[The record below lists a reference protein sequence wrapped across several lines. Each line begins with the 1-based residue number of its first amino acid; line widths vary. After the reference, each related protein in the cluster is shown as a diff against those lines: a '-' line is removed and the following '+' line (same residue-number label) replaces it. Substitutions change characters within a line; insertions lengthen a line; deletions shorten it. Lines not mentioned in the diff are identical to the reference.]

1 MGSDFGSF
9 DETLLTSE
17 FDRPV
22 MVTHWPAEIKA
33 FYMQPDDDDPSAAR
47 CLDMLAPEGYGEI
60 IGGSQRIHD
69 HDLLLE
75 RIRQHDLP
83 VEAFQW
89 YLDIRKY
96 GTAPHSSF
104 GMGIE
109 RCVTWLCGIPRLREA
124 IPYPRQIHRI
134 YP

>member
-1 MGSDFGSF
+1 MLRVPGRKLVYGA
-9 DETLLTSE
+9 
-17 FDRPV
+17 V
-22 MVTHWPAEIKA
+22 AAEPLA
-33 FYMQPDDDDPSAAR
+33 GEEAEQPDDEDRSLPDLREDEKLS
-47 CLDMLAPEGYGEI
+47 LSMDVLAPEGYGEI

-75 RIRQHDLP
+75 RLREHGLP

-96 GTAPHSSF
+96 GTVPHSGF
-104 GMGIE
+104 GLGIE
-109 RCVTWLCGIPRLREA
+109 RCVTWLCGISHLREA